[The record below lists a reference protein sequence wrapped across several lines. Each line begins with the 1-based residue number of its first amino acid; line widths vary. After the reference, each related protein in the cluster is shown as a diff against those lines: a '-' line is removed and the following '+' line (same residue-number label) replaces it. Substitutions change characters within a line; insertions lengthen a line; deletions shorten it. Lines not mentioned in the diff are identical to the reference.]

1 MTIYTCENTFE
12 AMMTCIYDA
21 WASKE
26 GHQNIRLKAEPVGD
40 MELFYEY
47 RPIQADTEKAKK
59 VVRSIQKKLSFS
71 AYIMIYRCAMSEHP
85 DKLDRIYRFLLLG
98 FAYPDKITD
107 MLQHP
112 YVSAVFELSRSVMN
126 EAHIFREIVRFQ
138 ALPDGVLVAHI
149 EPKSN
154 ILTLLYP
161 AFDDRMPSENWLI
174 IDDTRSIAAIHS
186 ADQETYL
193 TTLSTDELQRL
204 KHTEDMT
211 DPFIDMWKSFFHHIE
226 IAERKNPSCQRTH
239 LPIWYRKHATEFL
252 D

>member
-21 WASKE
+21 WDSKK

-40 MELFYEY
+40 MELFCEY
-47 RPIQADTEKAKK
+47 RPIQTDTAKAQK
-59 VVRSIQKKLSFS
+59 VVRSIQRKLSNT
-71 AYIMIYRCAMSEHP
+71 AYIMVYRCAMSEQP

-112 YVSAVFELSRSVMN
+112 YVNAVFALSRSVMN

-226 IAERKNPSCQRTH
+226 ITERKNPSCQRTH
-239 LPIWYRKHATEFL
+239 LPLWYQKHATEFL

>member
-21 WASKE
+21 WDSKK

-40 MELFYEY
+40 MELFCEY
-47 RPIQADTEKAKK
+47 RPIQTDTAKAKK
-59 VVRSIQKKLSFS
+59 VIRSIQRKLSNT
-71 AYIMIYRCAMSEHP
+71 AYIMVYRCAMSEQP

-112 YVSAVFELSRSVMN
+112 YVNAVFALSRSVMN

-161 AFDDRMPSENWLI
+161 AFD
-174 IDDTRSIAAIHS
+174 A
-186 ADQETYL
+186 
-193 TTLSTDELQRL
+193 
-204 KHTEDMT
+204 
-211 DPFIDMWKSFFHHIE
+211 
-226 IAERKNPSCQRTH
+226 
-239 LPIWYRKHATEFL
+239 
-252 D
+252 